1 MAVSFF
7 FLWILYCNLN
17 QKRIKVIEMSMRAD
31 VFFLF
36 LGILYCKF
44 GSKNVQSD
52 KNEHESSVILIVI
65 FYEF

>member
-1 MAVSFF
+1 M
-7 FLWILYCNLN
+7 N
-17 QKRIKVIEMSMRAD
+17 MRAD

-65 FYEF
+65 FYEFWTNLSWEDFGFGTLFWK